1 MIEQKPHPIETLK
14 IGISQEVH
22 GAICIEMTSS
32 LPVLCKKENVSYTR
46 DYNEDIHEKY
56 KSESALLKI
65 CTKRLFASLSN
76 LPVVKR
82 KRTVSIA
89 VQIFNK
95 VDFDLFFS

>member
-46 DYNEDIHEKY
+46 EYNEDIREKINS
-56 KSESALLKI
+56 KLALLKI
-65 CTKRLFASLSN
+65 CTKRFLLHHY
-76 LPVVKR
+76 P
-82 KRTVSIA
+82 IY
-89 VQIFNK
+89 Q
-95 VDFDLFFS
+95 